1 MPSCPFDA
9 SDESKD
15 HNNINAGKEKYRRW
29 IGERKFPFVKFDRD
43 RVALDDSCQKILRA
57 RKLEVFELLTG
68 ETLCDAKNRYRGEVE
83 NLNVI
88 IRAAKQEIYK
98 LQLHKGS
105 TFVSK
110 SNNKGSTNIT
120 QKREDAL
127 LLRIN
132 SSIDKRS
139 AAQGMIQN
147 LDRIERA
154 VNIIPSLIGCKRVVE
169 QLVNGGIRALD
180 HIEVPVLIQ
189 REAIE
194 RNRLKDYINLAATDS
209 RITEFEK
216 WVMFINK
223 VKIGRRKPEII
234 SYLQAK
240 DIYNTTLEPLAA
252 MLAARHWPDSK
263 ISLGNDMS
271 TRISTAGGKRARG
284 KKSFDL
290 TVRLSGEIRSN
301 VEVTSAD
308 EVSRPRDLYYAI
320 NHGIEK
326 AKAMKGKDEDAWRE
340 VSIGIKWKRGSV
352 HVEHKK
358 RIQYHGDGTYHV
370 YQRQDDGKELYLYKR
385 HILLD
390 DFPHYLERHKKAC
403 RWLDSITIFT
413 IDGDHSYN
421 IVQNG
426 HGWDIE
432 HSAATDVALSKR
444 RTLRRMKRGYLV
456 SSNKLVQDSIRINFK
471 QGEDIINHS
480 MVGSTRLHSRYK
492 WQAEI

>member
-1 MPSCPFDA
+1 
-9 SDESKD
+9 
-15 HNNINAGKEKYRRW
+15 
-29 IGERKFPFVKFDRD
+29 
-43 RVALDDSCQKILRA
+43 
-57 RKLEVFELLTG
+57 LEVFELLTG

-98 LQLHKGS
+98 LQLYKGS